1 MTNVHV
7 VYTDKGVFLET
18 LGFIL
23 YNNTFV
29 VNSLLSLH
37 PTVKLLKNKTQAVN
51 MEES

>member
-29 VNSLLSLH
+29 VNSLLSDLYLNEVQNNANCGMFV
-37 PTVKLLKNKTQAVN
+37 T
-51 MEES
+51 